1 MAITIN
7 VNQNNMVNALVD
19 KAGNKDNKTIFA
31 GNLNAISNTQSLVE
45 EKRNQAKKQAMKVIG
60 DAWDKDNKVSADIQK
75 KLDKIDS
82 RKSEINDYE
91 SKIRD
96 LEDNKK
102 ELQESYGVADDS
114 EDQKDLEL
122 LEKYQNYKNGSKIET
137 FTKDEIARLKELQ
150 DIPRTEY
157 QNKVLELN
165 DAVGEFN
172 KEIRS
177 KKSDI
182 AAMNEEI
189 KDTRMEQIASHDML
203 DAYDAAEK
211 IMEAS
216 SKEIIGILT
225 NEMKSTIDEKFA
237 EEKEKADKLAEEKE
251 EKEEKLAEA
260 KEKKEEQEA
269 LIEQSIEASRL
280 EQDMKMQT
288 QAYDNVADVQKDI
301 QKILKDNNLVD
312 EDLKG
317 IKIDFNF

>member
-7 VNQNNMVNALVD
+7 VNQSNVNNALNGKVENNG
-19 KAGNKDNKTIFA
+19 KKTIFA

-60 DAWDKDNKVSADIQK
+60 DAWDKDNKISADIQK

-82 RKSEINDYE
+82 NKSEINDYE

-96 LEDNKK
+96 LEDSKK
-102 ELQESYGVADDS
+102 ELQESYGIADDS
-114 EDQKDLEL
+114 EEQKDLEL
-122 LEKYQNYKNGSKIET
+122 LEKYQNYKNGSKIEV

-150 DIPRTEY
+150 DTPRTEY

-172 KEIRS
+172 NEIRN
-177 KKSDI
+177 KKLDN
-182 AAMNEEI
+182 AAMSEDI
-189 KDTRMEQIASHDML
+189 KDTRMAQLASHDML
-203 DAYDAAEK
+203 DAYDAADK

-225 NEMKSTIDEKFA
+225 NEMKSSVDEKFA

-280 EQDMKMQT
+280 EQDVKMQT